1 MGRGRKHGRVKIG
14 LALSGGHGRQ
24 QMEPVPL
31 LLLLLLRSS
40 SCMPPAPA
48 SLLTGGRAGV
58 GQQVDVALLQRVRRE
73 APVPLGAAGVVV
85 LKEGHRPGG
94 PPTHEAGGL
103 ARRVLQAPVLA
114 ALKHGVQDAL
124 GGDVCG
130 KGRGEGR
137 QEKQAGG
144 QVSSVGQ
151 TGVQKEIAFFSAR
164 RHLCPAPASA
174 ASSSPAGARR
184 HSPKAV
190 ARPPAALIPLTMR
203 CRWAS
208 WLCAGVPSSW

>member
-94 PPTHEAGGL
+94 PPTH
-103 ARRVLQAPVLA
+103 
-114 ALKHGVQDAL
+114 
-124 GGDVCG
+124 
-130 KGRGEGR
+130 
-137 QEKQAGG
+137 
-144 QVSSVGQ
+144 
-151 TGVQKEIAFFSAR
+151 
-164 RHLCPAPASA
+164 
-174 ASSSPAGARR
+174 
-184 HSPKAV
+184 
-190 ARPPAALIPLTMR
+190 
-203 CRWAS
+203 
-208 WLCAGVPSSW
+208 